1 MSLSKPWSIDPA
13 NRSTSGLGALVAQK
27 FASEGSNLA
36 INYVSSR
43 EAADTLASDL
53 QAQYKVKAIVVQG
66 VCISGSRIG

>member
-1 MSLSKPWSIDPA
+1 
-13 NRSTSGLGALVAQK
+13 VAQK

>member
-1 MSLSKPWSIDPA
+1 M
-13 NRSTSGLGALVAQK
+13 AQK

-66 VCISGSRIG
+66 VCISGSRIGC